1 METVIRLMEEEDIPL
16 VQNVARTS
24 WKATYKGIIPET
36 VQRNFIN
43 MAYRDEM
50 MQRRMKASFLYVAEI
65 SNEIVG
71 FANFSRVK
79 EKGEVEL
86 SAIYLLPKVQ
96 GKGIGSALL
105 AKGIHEL
112 KGATELFINVEEN
125 NELGK
130 SFYIAKGFQ
139 VHSTFDEELDGHI
152 LKTVRMVKEI
162 HRI

>member
-1 METVIRLMEEEDIPL
+1 METVIRLMEEKDIPL

-24 WKATYKGIIPET
+24 WKATYKEIIPER

-43 MAYRDEM
+43 MAYSDEM
-50 MQRRMKASFLYVAEI
+50 MQRRMKATFLYVAET

-79 EKGEVEL
+79 EMGEVEL
-86 SAIYLLPKVQ
+86 SAIYLLPKAQ

-105 AKGIHEL
+105 AKGINEL

>member
-1 METVIRLMEEEDIPL
+1 METVIRLMEEKDIPL

-24 WKATYKGIIPET
+24 WKATYKEIIPER

-43 MAYRDEM
+43 MAYSDEM
-50 MQRRMKASFLYVAEI
+50 MQRRMKATFLYVAET

-86 SAIYLLPKVQ
+86 SAIYLLPKAQ

-105 AKGIHEL
+105 AKGINEL

-139 VHSTFDEELDGHI
+139 VHSTFDEELDGHT

>member
-1 METVIRLMEEEDIPL
+1 
-16 VQNVARTS
+16 
-24 WKATYKGIIPET
+24 
-36 VQRNFIN
+36 
-43 MAYRDEM
+43 
-50 MQRRMKASFLYVAEI
+50 MQRRMKATFLYVAET

-86 SAIYLLPKVQ
+86 SAIYLLPKAQ

-105 AKGIHEL
+105 AKGINEL

-139 VHSTFDEELDGHI
+139 VHSTFDEELDGHT